1 MVVGGWIDIFW
12 NNILLEELESNLN
25 ADLFKEPRESTTV
38 VQVKAGKERRE
49 EVELVQN
56 GTVE

>member
-1 MVVGGWIDIFW
+1 MEVGGWIDIFL

>member
-1 MVVGGWIDIFW
+1 MVVGGWIDIFL